1 MRNSAL
7 WRVKPYLRPYYGQ
20 LVAATLLASMGLGA
34 ATVIPL
40 LTKAVIDGPL
50 ARGDRR
56 GIALLALC
64 TLGFGLLESF
74 SAFTRRLTAGKVSLG
89 LETTLRN
96 ELYAHLQRLP
106 VAFHDNW
113 QSGQLLSRA
122 MSDCRIIRRFFGFGI
137 VFFVVNII
145 TFVAVL
151 GLMFRLN
158 PLLAGI
164 TALSAIPL
172 IVMSLQFERKYLIV
186 SRRVQDQDGDLT
198 TRIEEGATGIRVIK
212 AFGRRRLMREQFLRD
227 ATNLYESS
235 MEQVRL
241 RARFWALIDMV
252 PNLTQAAILFGGAL
266 AVGRGTLSLGG
277 LVAFISLLV
286 LLIWPIESL
295 GEILAMAEEATS
307 AAERVYEVFDT
318 VPTILDRPEAHDLAT
333 ATGHVRFEGVGF
345 RYGDQDWILRD
356 VDLEIRPGETLALVG
371 VTGSGKTTLTS
382 LLPRLYDVSDG
393 RVTLDGTDVRDL
405 TLSSLRRHVGV
416 AFEEPTLFSASVRE
430 NLLLGWPEATEHD
443 IDVAL
448 EVAQA
453 EFVRDLPW
461 GLDTRVGEQGLS
473 LSGGQRQ
480 RLALARAIIG
490 RPQVLVLDDPLSAL
504 DVHTESMVEEALR
517 RVLQGVTALLVV
529 HRPSTLALA
538 DRVAFLHEGTIAAV
552 GTHSEL
558 MERVPAYA
566 DVLSQQA
573 EDLIDELDEL
583 DELNELSAGIGLE
596 VGELAEEAS

>member
-1 MRNSAL
+1 MRDSAL
-7 WRVKPYLRPYYGQ
+7 WRVRPYLRPYLGQ
-20 LVAATLLASMGLGA
+20 LIAATLLASVGLGA
-34 ATVIPL
+34 ATVVPL
-40 LTKAVIDGPL
+40 VIKAVIDGPL

-56 GIALLALC
+56 GILWLSLAVLAL
-64 TLGFGLLESF
+64 GLLECG
-74 SAFTRRLTAGKVSLG
+74 SAFVRRLAAGNVALG
-89 LETTLRN
+89 LETALRN
-96 ELYAHLQRLP
+96 DLYRHLQRLH
-106 VAFHDNW
+106 VSFHDDW

-122 MSDCRIIRRFFGFGI
+122 MTDCRVIRRFFGFGI
-137 VFFVVNII
+137 VFFGVNLV

-151 GLMFRLN
+151 GLMVRLD
-158 PLLAGI
+158 PLLAGV
-164 TALSAIPL
+164 TALSAVPL
-172 IVMSLQFERKYLIV
+172 VIMSLRFERQYLVV

-198 TRIEEGATGIRVIK
+198 TLIEEGATGIRVIK
-212 AFGRRRLMREQFLRD
+212 AFGRRRLVRAQFL
-227 ATNLYESS
+227 AGAQQLYDSS

-252 PNLTQAAILFGGAL
+252 PNLTLAAILFGGAL
-266 AVGRGTLSLGG
+266 AVGRGSLTIGG
-277 LVAFISLLV
+277 LVAFVSLLV
-286 LLIWPIESL
+286 MLVWPIESL

-307 AAERVYEVFDT
+307 AAERIYEVFDT
-318 VPTILDRPEAHDLAT
+318 EPAIADRPGALDLEAC
-333 ATGHVRFEGVGF
+333 TGLVRFEDVSF
-345 RYGDQDWILRD
+345 RYAPDGALILRD
-356 VDLEIRPGETLALVG
+356 IRLEVRPGETLAIVG

-382 LLPRLYDVSDG
+382 LVSRLSDVG
-393 RVTLDGTDVRDL
+393 VGAVTLDGHDVRDL

-430 NLLLGWPEATEHD
+430 NLLLGHPDATDED

-448 EVAQA
+448 RTAQA
-453 EFVRDLPW
+453 EFVHELPW

-504 DVHTESMVEEALR
+504 DVHTESLVEEALR
-517 RVLQGVTALLVV
+517 RVLAGVTALLVV

-573 EDLIDELDEL
+573 EELEPVG
-583 DELNELSAGIGLE
+583 AG
-596 VGELAEEAS
+596 AEEAS

>member
-7 WRVKPYLRPYYGQ
+7 WRVRPYLRPYVRQ
-20 LVAATLLASMGLGA
+20 LIAATLLASAGLGA
-34 ATVIPL
+34 ATLVPL
-40 LTKAVIDGPL
+40 VVKAVIDGPL

-56 GIALLALC
+56 GILWLSLAVLAL
-64 TLGFGLLESF
+64 GILESL
-74 SAFTRRLTAGKVSLG
+74 SAYTRRLTAGKVALG
-89 LETTLRN
+89 LETELRN
-96 ELYAHLQRLP
+96 DLYRHLQRLQ
-106 VAFHDNW
+106 VSFHDDW

-122 MSDCRIIRRFFGFGI
+122 MTDCRVIRRFFGFGI
-137 VFFVVNII
+137 VFFGVNLI

-151 GLMFRLN
+151 VLMVRLD
-158 PLLAGI
+158 PMLAGI
-164 TALSAIPL
+164 TALSAVPL
-172 IVMSLQFERKYLIV
+172 VIMSLRFERQYLIV

-198 TRIEEGATGIRVIK
+198 TLVEEGATGIRVIK
-212 AFGRRRLMREQFLRD
+212 AFGRRRLVRQQFLVGARQ
-227 ATNLYESS
+227 LYNSS
-235 MEQVRL
+235 MEQVKL

-252 PNLTQAAILFGGAL
+252 PNLTLAAILFGGAM
-266 AVGRGTLSLGG
+266 AVGRGSLTIGG
-277 LVAFISLLV
+277 LVAFVSLLV
-286 LLIWPIESL
+286 LLVWPIESL

-307 AAERVYEVFDT
+307 AAERIYEVFDT
-318 VPTILDRPEAHDLAT
+318 EPAIADRPGALDLEHCE
-333 ATGHVRFEGVGF
+333 GLVRFQDVSF
-345 RYGDQDWILRD
+345 RYSPEGDLILHN
-356 VDLEIRPGETLALVG
+356 VDLEVRPGETLAIVG
-371 VTGSGKTTLTS
+371 ITGSGKTTLTS
-382 LLPRLYDVSDG
+382 LVSRLYDVSAG
-393 RVTLDGTDVRDL
+393 AVTLDGHDVRDL

-430 NLLLGWPEATEHD
+430 NLLLGHPDATDED

-448 EVAQA
+448 RTAQA
-453 EFVRDLPW
+453 EFVHELPW

-504 DVHTESMVEEALR
+504 DVHTESLVEEALR
-517 RVLQGVTALLVV
+517 RVLHGVTALLVV

-573 EDLIDELDEL
+573 EDLEP
-583 DELNELSAGIGLE
+583 
-596 VGELAEEAS
+596 VEEAS